1 VQRLLNHKKRLTE
14 EEAEKV
20 HGRGEYKNG
29 APSSRDG
36 YIRGNSRSSSGGGDG
51 SIEHDTI
58 GTPTSNADEWFDVN
72 LPRDL
77 VDEYNYKVL
86 DVRQWIRARQY
97 LLCRGERQIDRWHRY
112 LLSTKPSFH
121 DVNGWHCND
130 RRLRILTYGGI
141 PSALCVAFHPEM
153 LTFRNGIFSTL
164 RPTLWK
170 LFSGAN
176 RLKQQ
181 QLSNTTS
188 SGNSSNSRNG
198 SSSSSS
204 SSSSSGGGGGGGS
217 SSRSNGTSGKHSG
230 ATTIGGTCTLN
241 YRILCQ
247 IESHKDW
254 LDRRQTDHAHFLL
267 ASLQFDQIELDITRT
282 EETITS
288 AETAALRRILRA
300 FCLRNPK
307 VGYCQAMNFVAISLL
322 RAARTGSLSEEDAFW
337 LLVAV
342 CEEIVPYY
350 YVKEMSGVKVATAIL
365 KGLIHRRFPRLSVHL
380 SELQFPVELFS
391 IPWICSLFSSSFPAE
406 TVYRIWD
413 ALFLNGADTLFYVT
427 MAFLRIHSHS
437 LLSKTSMMDA
447 NMFIKDVSE
456 KCYDVET
463 LMEYALEERN
473 ISMEYVSALK
483 EEFYSSSS
491 NQRDETKYNSSVTAT
506 TSAKDLVRST
516 PLQRS
521 DIESLLGDLMFAR
534 HQSSKSSSA
543 TSSRGGGENNV
554 SIQYDEKEFQKC
566 IQRLLTNLDRHDQRV
581 QIWHSVAFDIFSTNK
596 GLVNLQRFTCVLA
609 LFHRGTSVDERL
621 KLCFSCYDIG
631 QQGSIS
637 VTNFKNVLRA
647 AYSFFCPN
655 IDSNDIDNL
664 ADKVVKNIPRTKKIM
679 FDEFSSI
686 LLNIPVLGDLV
697 VDRGGENDTPFKYE

>member
-1 VQRLLNHKKRLTE
+1 
-14 EEAEKV
+14 
-20 HGRGEYKNG
+20 
-29 APSSRDG
+29 
-36 YIRGNSRSSSGGGDG
+36 
-51 SIEHDTI
+51 
-58 GTPTSNADEWFDVN
+58 
-72 LPRDL
+72 
-77 VDEYNYKVL
+77 
-86 DVRQWIRARQY
+86 
-97 LLCRGERQIDRWHRY
+97 
-112 LLSTKPSFH
+112 
-121 DVNGWHCND
+121 
-130 RRLRILTYGGI
+130 
-141 PSALCVAFHPEM
+141 
-153 LTFRNGIFSTL
+153 
-164 RPTLWK
+164 
-170 LFSGAN
+170 
-176 RLKQQ
+176 
-181 QLSNTTS
+181 
-188 SGNSSNSRNG
+188 
-198 SSSSSS
+198 
-204 SSSSSGGGGGGGS
+204 
-217 SSRSNGTSGKHSG
+217 
-230 ATTIGGTCTLN
+230 
-241 YRILCQ
+241 
-247 IESHKDW
+247 
-254 LDRRQTDHAHFLL
+254 
-267 ASLQFDQIELDITRT
+267 
-282 EETITS
+282 
-288 AETAALRRILRA
+288 
-300 FCLRNPK
+300 
-307 VGYCQAMNFVAISLL
+307 
-322 RAARTGSLSEEDAFW
+322 
-337 LLVAV
+337 
-342 CEEIVPYY
+342 
-350 YVKEMSGVKVATAIL
+350 
-365 KGLIHRRFPRLSVHL
+365 
-380 SELQFPVELFS
+380 
-391 IPWICSLFSSSFPAE
+391 
-406 TVYRIWD
+406 
-413 ALFLNGADTLFYVT
+413 